1 MLCYK
6 NSNQLP
12 VLNRLVDIF
21 AVSKFDYSVME
32 RYQNLTRKPE
42 LFWAPLDPGP
52 GMMYPLNP
60 PLAGAGYSPHR
71 HVECGKQHVFSTFK
85 TDFCTVIE
93 NSLPP
98 LAISLVGK
106 DLFFFLF
113 ILIRTQKS
121 LQFEVKTFHFALQLS
136 LNTKF
141 ASISGE
147 DLFSFLLFNLVWTQN
162 SLQFQVKT
170 FS

>member
-71 HVECGKQHVFSTFK
+71 HVECGKQHVFST
-85 TDFCTVIE
+85 
-93 NSLPP
+93 LR
-98 LAISLVGK
+98 LIS
-106 DLFFFLF
+106 
-113 ILIRTQKS
+113 
-121 LQFEVKTFHFALQLS
+121 AL
-136 LNTKF
+136 
-141 ASISGE
+141 
-147 DLFSFLLFNLVWTQN
+147 
-162 SLQFQVKT
+162 
-170 FS
+170 